1 MANTRKLGA
10 QALLLPIL
18 TIVRI
23 LLMEW
28 NDIFGRKMYIRRQN
42 SDCIKLG
49 YVYS

>member
-10 QALLLPIL
+10 QALLLQIL

-28 NDIFGRKMYIRRQN
+28 NDIFGSKMYIGGKILTV
-42 SDCIKLG
+42 SH
-49 YVYS
+49 